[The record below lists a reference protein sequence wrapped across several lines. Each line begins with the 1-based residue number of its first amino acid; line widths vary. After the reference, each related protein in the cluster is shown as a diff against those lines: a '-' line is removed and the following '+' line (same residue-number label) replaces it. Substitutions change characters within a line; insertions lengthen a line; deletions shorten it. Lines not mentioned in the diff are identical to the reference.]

1 VPGAEPAKVAV
12 SVVVRSFKRA
22 EALKELVGRLGLQ
35 SHPSFEVVILEQSED
50 QALVRDL
57 EALGDSRIRV
67 VVSAPL
73 NPPAARNEAVRHT
86 KGEILILIDDDDLPI
101 GTDWI
106 DRHLANF
113 ADPLCMGVVGRLQR
127 DPDRAAAPAFPRFV
141 RLLAMRHTLFKDSRG
156 LAHNTL
162 RKKDI
167 DFLIGSNVSIRRSL
181 LDRIGGW
188 DEGIPI
194 NEEQSFA
201 FKFHLAKRP
210 GEHFTYDPVPTIWRR
225 TDIPGGLNRR
235 FGADWYLRELDAW
248 LFYFRHV
255 VAHYFPLRYRLL
267 YPLFLLR
274 AIQKVSFWI
283 WDEDNSHRPVG
294 ERITANVELFTR
306 LPQVLRSSRFAA
318 EKVRRVPRWD

>member
-1 VPGAEPAKVAV
+1 MQGAEPAKAAV
-12 SVVVRSFKRA
+12 SVVVRSYKRPG
-22 EALKELVGRLGLQ
+22 ALKELVQRLVLQ
-35 SHPSFEVVILEQSED
+35 SHPGFEVVILEQSDDAE
-50 QALVRDL
+50 LVREL
-57 EALGDSRIRV
+57 EGLGDPRIRV

-86 KGEILILIDDDDLPI
+86 TGEILLLIDDDDLPM

-106 DRHLANF
+106 VRHLSNF
-113 ADPLCMGVVGRLQR
+113 DDPLCMGVVGRLER
-127 DPDRAAAPAFPRFV
+127 DPEHPSAPAFPRFV
-141 RLLAMRHTLFKDSRG
+141 RLFAMRHTLFKDSRG

-181 LDRIGGW
+181 LHRIGGW
-188 DEGIPI
+188 DEGIPL

-201 FKFHLAKRP
+201 FKFHRGKRP
-210 GEHFTYDPVPTIWRR
+210 GEHFVYDPIPTIWRR

-235 FGADWYLRELDAW
+235 FGTDWHLRELDAW

-255 VAHYFPLRYRLL
+255 VAHYFPWRYGLL

-283 WDEDNSHRPVG
+283 WDQDNSHRPLR
-294 ERITANVELFTR
+294 ERVAANVELFTR
-306 LPQVLRSSRFAA
+306 LPSTLLHSRFSADS
-318 EKVRRVPRWD
+318 VRRVPRWD